1 MNFKSLQR
9 IWEPTP
15 GAAAS
20 VKGSP
25 GLEDPQAAEIEM
37 LAIEMQEG
45 GVSITFLQT
54 AGVRYLLETTT
65 DLQQLDWS
73 ILQTIPVVDQDK
85 NTSIVDANHMEPQR
99 FYRLRGSTLRSHGSQ
114 GRQALGPFGLA

>member
-1 MNFKSLQR
+1 M
-9 IWEPTP
+9 
-15 GAAAS
+15 
-20 VKGSP
+20 
-25 GLEDPQAAEIEM
+25 EDPQAAEIEM

-85 NTSIVDANHMEPQR
+85 NTSIVDAIHMEPQR
-99 FYRLRGSTLRSHGSQ
+99 FYRLR
-114 GRQALGPFGLA
+114 AVAP